1 MTESDAEGRKEV
13 FAWFGG
19 AAYQAQCFEVELH
32 TLLLFVHQLKSST
45 MTTDGLKQ
53 IDTKLSK
60 KNLGFLIQELKRNGE
75 MHPDFEMLLNEYR
88 EKRNYLMHTF
98 FFENS
103 LKLLSKEGCEV
114 MVEELQ
120 GIANSL
126 READEI
132 ATLMS
137 KNVREL
143 LGLDEQ
149 SVEEYVRKTILNET
163 GYDIDK
169 TT

>member
-1 MTESDAEGRKEV
+1 MTESDAEGRKEL

-19 AAYQAQCFEVELH
+19 AAYHAQCFEVELH
-32 TLLLFVHQLKSST
+32 TLLIFIHRLKNPT
-45 MTTDGLKQ
+45 MTPDGVEH
-53 IDTKLSK
+53 IDTRLSK
-60 KNLGFLIQELKRNGE
+60 KNLGFLIQELKRTGE
-75 MHPDFEMLLNEYR
+75 MHPDFEALLDEYR
-88 EKRNYLMHTF
+88 EKRNYLMHRF

-103 LKLLSKEGCEV
+103 YKLLSKEGCEA

-120 GIANSL
+120 AIADSL

-132 ATLMS
+132 AKLMS
-137 KNVREL
+137 KNVREH
-143 LGLDEQ
+143 LGLNEQ
-149 SVEEYVRKTILNET
+149 WVEEYVRKAILNET